1 MQANDRTGTT
11 HRLPSL
17 KVQAIAHNINM
28 VEVLME
34 PWSGYISPYASLKD
48 SCLYFIYLLSFAIA
62 APLSLCGRP
71 DLGLSFKLPQFFSSA
86 THRFR
91 VFILMPYYLATYL
104 KSCFS
109 LYCLTASYLNL
120 TECDTILAKRTCMQ
134 NLCKIQTKTA
144 NKFSPFTHVL
154 AANFYNQAE

>member
-28 VEVLME
+28 CEALME

-48 SCLYFIYLLSFAIA
+48 SCLYFIYLLSFVTA
-62 APLSLCGRP
+62 APLSLCWCP
-71 DLGLSFKLPQFFSSA
+71 DLGLSFRLPQFFK
-86 THRFR
+86 
-91 VFILMPYYLATYL
+91 VFILIPYYLAAYL
-104 KSCFS
+104 KPCFS
-109 LYCLTASYLNL
+109 LYCLTAFYLNL
-120 TECDTILAKRTCMQ
+120 TECDTILAEGTCMQ

-144 NKFSPFTHVL
+144 NKFSLFIHLL
-154 AANFYNQAE
+154 AADFYNQAE